1 MNKKN
6 RPVLENLVNSQTTD
20 IERFQNKV
28 IRPIIKMQHELVITL
43 FKDYL
48 LKKKINFNSFAKEK
62 KILKIQSILKTDSKF
77 KTLLLGC
84 ILGHFSIEELKTYI
98 SKPSEFNK
106 RVSQI
111 ITQRLIDSLYEI

>member
-1 MNKKN
+1 MSKKE
-6 RPVLENLVNSQTTD
+6 RPILENLVNSQTTD
-20 IERFQNKV
+20 IEQFQNKV
-28 IRPIIKMQHELVITL
+28 IRPIIKMQHEVLITL

-48 LKKKINFNSFAKEK
+48 LKKKINFNSFTKEK

-84 ILGHFSIEELKTYI
+84 ILGQFSIEELKTYFF
-98 SKPSEFNK
+98 KTSEFNK

-111 ITQRLIDSLYEI
+111 ITQRLVDSLSEI

>member
-84 ILGHFSIEELKTYI
+84 ILGQFSIEELKTYI